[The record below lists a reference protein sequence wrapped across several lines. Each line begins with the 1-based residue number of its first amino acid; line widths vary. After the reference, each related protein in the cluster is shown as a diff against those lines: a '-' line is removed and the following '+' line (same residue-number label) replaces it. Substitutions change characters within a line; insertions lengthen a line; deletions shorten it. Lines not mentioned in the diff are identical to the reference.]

1 MWPMPLHQW
10 RSFSRSPAP
19 VPSFPTRVSSPCFI
33 AGSSSSFSS
42 TARDAGVSTRGL
54 GREKPL
60 LRRRSGSEGWHV
72 RFTMIWLNRYADSV
86 YGIVRLLIGLM
97 FASHGG
103 QKILGFPPSERGLA
117 TNPTGLTAG
126 WIELT
131 CGLLIAVGLL
141 TRLAAFIASGEM
153 AVAYFLT
160 SFSGKTLNHAPSV
173 LERLLPILNKGE
185 LPVLFCFI
193 FFFIIFYGPG
203 RWSID
208 ALIMER
214 AKTTT

>member
-1 MWPMPLHQW
+1 MPLHQW
-10 RSFSRSPAP
+10 RSFSRSPVP

-42 TARDAGVSTRGL
+42 TAQDAGVSTRGL

-160 SFSGKTLNHAPSV
+160 SFSGKRSITRRACLSDCCRSRTRASCQCFFASFSSS
-173 LERLLPILNKGE
+173 
-185 LPVLFCFI
+185 LFFTAQAV
-193 FFFIIFYGPG
+193 GV
-203 RWSID
+203 
-208 ALIMER
+208 
-214 AKTTT
+214 